1 MKHIFWVMLC
11 FMQGI
16 ANAQTITY
24 SSGTISAAINRL
36 NPGDTLL
43 LPDGLYREKVYI
55 SNLFHDVNPIT
66 VKALNTGKAII
77 TGSERLSA
85 WSKSGT
91 DVFYKTLLIE
101 PSLVFVDN
109 VRYQQIAGTVF
120 DGYPINNSS
129 SYLELHKSSGGIW
142 PKRVTFTS
150 LAGMPDKS
158 FYYNKS
164 LKRLYIKSSTNISL
178 SKVEV
183 STRDRTFFADNVSG
197 LHLEG
202 VVFQYA
208 NTSVSSR
215 GGSVL
220 IVGNN
225 NVISNIESSNNDLVG
240 IQIIGDN
247 NTLVNSIAS
256 ANGQLGVTAR
266 GKNNEISYVVANYN
280 NFRGFNKW
288 WEAGGFKFVG
298 NGGLRSSYFHN
309 NTASYN
315 YGDGVWYDYENSDNV
330 ISYNT
335 SSYNDGFGVH
345 YEVSSGCTISNNYV
359 YGNLQTGIY
368 LSDSSSCTI
377 NNNYVIKN
385 DLSGILVASTG
396 RKDSSGNEF
405 YSGGI
410 LAFGNLVGWNLE
422 RQLQLP
428 SNDPSMTVNQSDN
441 NAFFDSNKRDSFSI
455 DYPSLLN
462 KSMNLSTWSEK
473 YGYDSQSTF
482 STSSIPDSTVSGFL
496 NKTFV
501 INEDNSSIFYLK

>member
-1 MKHIFWVMLC
+1 MKHFFWGLLC
-11 FMQGI
+11 FVQCF

-24 SSGTISAAINRL
+24 SSGGISAAISKL
-36 NPGDTLL
+36 SSGDTLL

-55 SNLFHDVNPIT
+55 SNLYHDVNPIT
-66 VKALNTGKAII
+66 VKAINAGKAVI
-77 TGSERLSA
+77 TGSERLST
-85 WSKSGT
+85 WSKSGS
-91 DVFYKTLLIE
+91 DIFYRTVLIE

-120 DGYPINNSS
+120 DGYPVNTSS
-129 SYLELHKSSGGIW
+129 QYLELHKTSGGIW
-142 PKRVTFTS
+142 PNRVTFTS
-150 LAGMPDKS
+150 LAAMPDKS

-164 LKRLYIKSSTNISL
+164 LKRLYIKSSTNILL

-197 LHLEG
+197 LHLDG
-202 VVFQYA
+202 VSFQYA
-208 NTSVSSR
+208 NTSVTSR

-225 NVISNIESSNNDLVG
+225 NVISNVESSNNDLVG

-247 NTLVNSIAS
+247 NVLVNSTAS

-266 GKNNEISYVVANYN
+266 GKNNEISYVTAKYN

-298 NGGLRSSYFHN
+298 NGGLHSSYFNH

-315 YGDGVWYDYENSDNV
+315 YGDGIWYDYENSDNV
-330 ISYNT
+330 ISYNS
-335 SSYNDGFGVH
+335 SSYNEGFGIH
-345 YEVSSGCTISNNYV
+345 YEVSSDCTISNNYI
-359 YGNLQTGIY
+359 YGNLQVGIY

-396 RKDSSGNEF
+396 RKDSSGNAF

-410 LAFGNLVGWNLE
+410 LVFGNLIGWNLE

-428 SNDPSMTVNQSDN
+428 SNEVSITLNQSDN
-441 NAFFDSNKRDSFSI
+441 NTFFDSNKNDSFSV
-455 DYPSLLN
+455 DYPSVI
-462 KSMNLSTWSEK
+462 SRPMSLSSWTEK

-482 STSSIPDSTVSGFL
+482 STSSMPDSAVSGFL
-496 NKTFV
+496 SKTFV